1 MIKSLFLSPLA
12 VIILCAGYFMMGA
25 SPVAAQDYSKPVER
39 VYAAPYDS
47 VWAALKQTVTD
58 AKYQITVDKKRE
70 GNLETNVLMMVASDS
85 VEDVMGRYGEVPFIA
100 SAQWEWGQSQLKC
113 KLTQVDTVVHLT
125 ITAQLRAYDNYTT
138 NSWRY
143 FASNGK
149 IESDLFDEV
158 EKKMGR

>member
-1 MIKSLFLSPLA
+1 MKKSLSFFPFFL
-12 VIILCAGYFMMGA
+12 IILCAGYSAPAF
-25 SPVAAQDYSKPVER
+25 AQEEYSKPVER
-39 VYAAPYDS
+39 IYAAPYDS
-47 VWAALKQTVTD
+47 VWTALKETVKD
-58 AKYQITVDKKRE
+58 AKYQINVDKKRE
-70 GNLETNVLMMVASDS
+70 GDLETTVLMMAPGDS

-100 SAQWEWGQSQLKC
+100 SAQWQWGQSQLKC

-149 IESDLFDEV
+149 IENELFDEV